1 MHISIKYTTF
11 AAVLVGTPYL
21 YSDFLERM
29 SKNLVIV
36 ESPAKAK
43 TIEKFLGTDYHVLSS
58 QGHVRDIEPIGKNS
72 MGIDFEHNYQ
82 PNYAIDPHKEQLI
95 DQLRREVKK
104 ADTVWLASDED
115 REGEAIAWHLKEVLD
130 LGNKDTKRIVFHEI
144 TKPAI
149 QEAILHP
156 RDIDYDLVN
165 AQQARRV
172 LDRIVGFELSP
183 ILWKKVATGLS
194 AGRVQS
200 VAVRLIVEKER
211 EIENFRA
218 SSSYRVFADFIG
230 VNPGD
235 ASVLKCELNH
245 RFSHKNDAIAFM
257 ESLTQPNALF
267 IVRDVQ
273 RKPVT
278 HMPAPPFTTS
288 TLQQEAARKLKFTV
302 SKTMRLAQ
310 SLYESGK
317 ITYMRTDS
325 VNLSTLAL
333 ATSKEVI
340 EQQYGKNYVHTRQ
353 YRTKS
358 KGAQEAH
365 EAIRPT
371 YMSELTAGATK
382 DEQRLYE
389 LIWKRTIAS
398 QMADAES
405 EKTTIEVSVHGS
417 KYSFM
422 ATGEVTTFD
431 GFTRVYVQS
440 SDEEDEERRILPA
453 MSKRE
458 RLRLQNAEAVQS
470 YAKPP
475 FRFNEA
481 TLVKRMEELGI
492 GRPSTYATIIET
504 IQHVKYVE
512 RGSVPGQKRDITT
525 LSLKNGQI
533 IEKKKTE
540 MYGADAQRLLPTDL
554 GRITNDFLV
563 EHFPSILSYD
573 FTAHEEEQF
582 DRIAVGRAD
591 WVRTVDNFYKTFQP
605 LLSSISSGKVSGR
618 LLGED
623 PATGQPVIAK
633 ISKIGPCV
641 QLGDS
646 ANEKPKFA
654 SLKKGQ
660 SIFTITLAEA
670 LELFK
675 TALPYS
681 LGEYEGNEV
690 IVGEGKY
697 GPYVQYNKTFI
708 SIPKGKDPLTL
719 TMDEAIQLIQ
729 EKQQTT
735 TPVQQWGDIQVL
747 NGRYG
752 AYIHT
757 PEGNYQLPK
766 TTSAEKITEEQVRE
780 IIAHNEPIKPGAK
793 RVFHRKKAKA

>member
-1 MHISIKYTTF
+1 
-11 AAVLVGTPYL
+11 
-21 YSDFLERM
+21 M

-43 TIEKFLGTDYHVLSS
+43 TIEKFLGSEYHVLSS
-58 QGHVRDIEPIGKNS
+58 QGHIRDIEPLGKNS
-72 MGIDFEHNYQ
+72 MGIDFEHGYA
-82 PNYAIDPHKEQLI
+82 PNYVIDEHKVHLVEQLE
-95 DQLRREVKK
+95 REVKK

-115 REGEAIAWHLKEVLD
+115 REGEAIAWHLKEVLNLD
-130 LGNKDTKRIVFHEI
+130 KKDTKRIVFHEI
-144 TKPAI
+144 TKTAI

-156 RDIDYDLVN
+156 RDIDYNLVN

-183 ILWKKVATGLS
+183 ILWKKVTTGLS

-211 EIENFRA
+211 EIESFRA
-218 SSSYRVFADFIG
+218 SSGYRIFADFIG
-230 VNPGD
+230 INPGD

-245 RFSHKNDAIAFM
+245 RFSHKKDAIEFM
-257 ESLTQPNALF
+257 QSLQTAMF

-278 HMPAPPFTTS
+278 HTPAPPFTTS
-288 TLQQEAARKLKFTV
+288 TLQQEAARKLKFSV

-310 SLYESGK
+310 SLYESGR

-340 EQQYGKNYVHTRQ
+340 TDQYGAKYVHTRQ
-353 YRTKS
+353 YHTKA

-371 YMSELTAGATK
+371 YMNTPVAGDNK

-389 LIWKRTIAS
+389 LIWKRTLAS

-405 EKTTIEVSVHGS
+405 ERTTIEVSVHGS
-417 KYSFM
+417 KYAFV
-422 ATGEVTTFD
+422 ATGEVITFD

-440 SDEEDEERRILPA
+440 TDEETDERRVLPA

-458 RLRLQNAEAVQS
+458 RLKIVGAEGVQT

-475 FRFNEA
+475 FRYNEA

-512 RGSVPGQKRDITT
+512 KGSVAGQKREATILTM
-525 LSLKNGQI
+525 KNG
-533 IEKKKTE
+533 EVVEHTKSE
-540 MYGADAQRLLPTDL
+540 MYGAETQRLLPTDL

-563 EHFPSILSYD
+563 ANFPSILSYD

-582 DRIAVGRAD
+582 DRIAIGKAD
-591 WVRTVDNFYKTFQP
+591 WVKTVDQFYQTFEP
-605 LLSSISSGKVSGR
+605 LVSSIPSGKVDGR
-618 LLGED
+618 LLGTD

-641 QLGDS
+641 QLGDT
-646 ANEKPKFA
+646 AGVKPQFA

-660 SIFTITLAEA
+660 SIFSITLNEA

-675 TALPYS
+675 TALPYT
-681 LGEYEGNEV
+681 LGEHEGKEV
-690 IVGEGKY
+690 VIGEGKY
-697 GPYVQYNKTFI
+697 GPYIRYDNLYI
-708 SIPKGKDPLTL
+708 SIPRTKNPLKL
-719 TMDEAIQLIQ
+719 TMAEAVELIE
-729 EKQQTT
+729 EKQQTSM
-735 TPVQQWGDIQVL
+735 PIHQWGDIQVMP
-747 NGRYG
+747 GRYG

-757 PEGNYQLPK
+757 PEGNYQIDKGTDIAAL
-766 TTSAEKITEEQVRE
+766 TEAGVRE
-780 IIAHNEPIKPGAK
+780 MIAKKTPIQPGKHSFKRKSAK
-793 RVFHRKKAKA
+793 

>member
-130 LGNKDTKRIVFHEI
+130 LQNKDTKRIVFHEI

-245 RFSHKNDAIAFM
+245 RFSHKNDAVAFM

-278 HMPAPPFTTS
+278 HIPAPPFTTS

-340 EQQYGKNYVHTRQ
+340 EQQYGKNYIHTRQ

-417 KYSFM
+417 KYAFL

-458 RLRLQNAEAVQS
+458 RLRLQTAEAVQS

-512 RGSVPGQKRDITT
+512 RGSVAGQKRDITT

-540 MYGADAQRLLPTDL
+540 MYGADTQRLLPTDL

-623 PATGQPVIAK
+623 PVTGQPVIAK

-681 LGEYEGNEV
+681 LGEYEGNEI

-719 TMDEAIQLIQ
+719 TIDEAIQLIQ

-766 TTSAEKITEEQVRE
+766 TTSAEKITEAQVRE

>member
-1 MHISIKYTTF
+1 MKSLLIIIT
-11 AAVLVGTPYL
+11 L
-21 YSDFLERM
+21 M

-43 TIEKFLGTDYHVLSS
+43 TIEKFLGSEYHVLSS

-72 MGIDFEHNYQ
+72 LGIDFEHGYE
-82 PNYAIDPHKEQLI
+82 PHYAIDASKEHLI
-95 DQLRREVKK
+95 DQLRKESKK

-130 LGNKDTKRIVFHEI
+130 LKDKDTKRIVFHEI

-156 RDIDYDLVN
+156 RDIDYNLVN

-183 ILWKKVATGLS
+183 VLWRKVTTGLS

-211 EIENFRA
+211 EIETFRA
-218 SSSYRVFADFIG
+218 SSAYRICADFIG

-245 RFSHKNDAIAFM
+245 RFSHKKDAIEFL
-257 ESLTQPNALF
+257 ESLNTAMF

-288 TLQQEAARKLKFTV
+288 TLQQEAARKLKFPV

-340 EQQYGKNYVHTRQ
+340 TDRYGKEYVHTRQ
-353 YRTKS
+353 YHTKS

-371 YMSELTAGATK
+371 YMSTLTAGATK

-398 QMADAES
+398 QMADAQS

-417 KYSFM
+417 KYAFV
-422 ATGEVTTFD
+422 ATGEIVTFD

-440 SDEEDEERRILPA
+440 NDEETEERRVLPA
-453 MSKRE
+453 MSQRE
-458 RLRLQNAEAVQS
+458 RLRLVSAEGVQT
-470 YAKPP
+470 YTKPP
-475 FRFNEA
+475 FRYNEA

-504 IQHVKYVE
+504 IQKVNYVE
-512 RGSVPGQKRDITT
+512 RGSVTGVKRESTV
-525 LSLKNGQI
+525 LSLKNGVVTERQ
-533 IEKKKTE
+533 KTE
-540 MYGADAQRLLPTDL
+540 MYGAESQRLLPTDL

-563 EHFPSILSYD
+563 ENFPSILSYD

-582 DRIAVGRAD
+582 DRIAMGRAD
-591 WVRTVDNFYKTFQP
+591 WRETVDRFYKTFEP
-605 LLSSISSGKVSGR
+605 LLSSIPSGHIAGR
-618 LLGED
+618 LVGTD
-623 PATGQPVIAK
+623 PATGQPVYAK

-641 QLGDS
+641 QMGDVKDG
-646 ANEKPKFA
+646 KPRFA

-660 SIFTITLAEA
+660 SVFSITLSEA

-675 TALPYS
+675 TSLPIT
-681 LGEYEGNEV
+681 LGEIDGKEV
-690 IVGEGKY
+690 VIGEGKY
-697 GPYVQYNKTFI
+697 GPYVRYDKTYI
-708 SIPKGKDPLTL
+708 SIPRGKDPFSVTL
-719 TMDEAIQLIQ
+719 DDAAALIRQKKEADIPIH
-729 EKQQTT
+729 
-735 TPVQQWGDIQVL
+735 QWGDIQVL

-757 PEGNYQLPK
+757 TEGNYQIAKSLKPE
-766 TTSAEKITEEQVRE
+766 ALTEEEVRE
-780 IIAHNEPIKPGAK
+780 IIAKNEPLTSGK
-793 RVFHRKKAKA
+793 RFFRRKR

>member
-1 MHISIKYTTF
+1 
-11 AAVLVGTPYL
+11 
-21 YSDFLERM
+21 M

-72 MGIDFEHNYQ
+72 MGIDFEHGYA
-82 PNYAIDPHKEQLI
+82 PNYEVDTHKAQLIEQL
-95 DQLRREVKK
+95 RKEAKK

-130 LGNKDTKRIVFHEI
+130 LKDKDTKRIVFHEI

-183 ILWKKVATGLS
+183 VLWKKVATGLS

-218 SSSYRVFADFIG
+218 SSSYRIFADFIG

-235 ASVLKCELNH
+235 ASVLRCELNH
-245 RFSHKNDAIAFM
+245 RFSHKNDAIDFL
-257 ESLTQPNALF
+257 ESLNTAMF

-278 HMPAPPFTTS
+278 HIPAPPFTTS
-288 TLQQEAARKLKFTV
+288 TLQQEAARKLKFAV

-340 EQQYGKNYVHTRQ
+340 EQQYGKQYIHTRQ

-371 YMSELTAGATK
+371 YMNVQSAGETK

-405 EKTTIEVSVHGS
+405 ERTTIEVSVHGS
-417 KYSFM
+417 KYAFL
-422 ATGEVTTFD
+422 ATGEVITFD

-440 SDEEDEERRILPA
+440 TDEEAEERRSLPA
-453 MSKRE
+453 MAKRE
-458 RLRLQNAEAVQS
+458 RLKLQGAEAVQT

-475 FRFNEA
+475 FRYNEA

-512 RGSVPGQKRDITT
+512 RGSVTGQKRDSAVLT
-525 LSLKNGQI
+525 LKNGQI
-533 IEKKKTE
+533 QERKKTE
-540 MYGADAQRLLPTDL
+540 MYGAETQRLLPTDL

-582 DRIAVGRAD
+582 DRIAVGKAD
-591 WVRTVDNFYKTFQP
+591 WIQTVDDFYKTFKP
-605 LLSSISSGKVSGR
+605 LLSSISSGKVPGR
-618 LLGED
+618 ELGVD

-641 QLGDS
+641 QLGD
-646 ANEKPKFA
+646 AATDKPKFA

-660 SIFTITLAEA
+660 SVFTITLAEA
-670 LELFK
+670 LDLFR
-675 TALPYS
+675 TALPIN
-681 LGEYEGNEV
+681 LGEFEGKDIV
-690 IVGEGKY
+690 VGEGKF
-697 GPYVQYNKTFI
+697 GPYVHYDKSFI
-708 SIPKGKDPLTL
+708 SIPRGKDPLSL
-719 TMDEAIQLIQ
+719 TKEEAVQLIL
-729 EKQQTT
+729 EKRESS
-735 TPVQQWGDIQVL
+735 TPLKQWGNIQVL
-747 NGRYG
+747 PGKYG
-752 AYIHT
+752 TYIHT

-766 TTSAEKITEEQVRE
+766 DLSPESLTEEKVRE
-780 IIAHNEPIKPGAK
+780 IIAKNEPIKPGKRTFKRKSAK
-793 RVFHRKKAKA
+793 

>member
-1 MHISIKYTTF
+1 M
-11 AAVLVGTPYL
+11 
-21 YSDFLERM
+21 
-29 SKNLVIV
+29 IV

-43 TIEKFLGTDYHVLSS
+43 TIEKFLGSEYHVLSS
-58 QGHVRDIEPIGKNS
+58 QGHIRDIEPLGKNS
-72 MGIDFEHNYQ
+72 MGIDFEHGYA
-82 PNYAIDPHKEQLI
+82 PNYVIDEHKVHLVEQLE
-95 DQLRREVKK
+95 REVKK

-115 REGEAIAWHLKEVLD
+115 REGEAIAWHLKEVLNLD
-130 LGNKDTKRIVFHEI
+130 KKDTKRIVFHEI
-144 TKPAI
+144 TKTAI

-156 RDIDYDLVN
+156 RDIDYNLVN

-183 ILWKKVATGLS
+183 ILWKKVTTGLS

-211 EIENFRA
+211 EIESFRA
-218 SSSYRVFADFIG
+218 SSGYRIFADFIG
-230 VNPGD
+230 INPGD

-245 RFSHKNDAIAFM
+245 RFSHKKDAIEFM
-257 ESLTQPNALF
+257 QSLQTAMF

-278 HMPAPPFTTS
+278 HTPAPPFTTS
-288 TLQQEAARKLKFTV
+288 TLQQEAARKLKFSV

-310 SLYESGK
+310 SLYESGR

-340 EQQYGKNYVHTRQ
+340 TDQYGAKYVHTRQ
-353 YRTKS
+353 YHTKA

-371 YMSELTAGATK
+371 YMNTPVAGDNK

-389 LIWKRTIAS
+389 LIWKRTLAS

-405 EKTTIEVSVHGS
+405 ERTTIEVSVHGS
-417 KYSFM
+417 KYAFV
-422 ATGEVTTFD
+422 ATGEVITFD

-440 SDEEDEERRILPA
+440 TDEETDERRVLPA

-458 RLRLQNAEAVQS
+458 RLKIVGAEGVQT

-475 FRFNEA
+475 FRYNEA

-512 RGSVPGQKRDITT
+512 KGSVAGQKREATILTM
-525 LSLKNGQI
+525 KNG
-533 IEKKKTE
+533 EVVEHTKSE
-540 MYGADAQRLLPTDL
+540 MYGAETQRLLPTDL

-563 EHFPSILSYD
+563 ANFPSILSYD

-582 DRIAVGRAD
+582 DRIAVGKAD
-591 WVRTVDNFYKTFQP
+591 WVKTVDQFYQTFEP
-605 LLSSISSGKVSGR
+605 LVSSIPSGKVDGR
-618 LLGED
+618 LLGTD
-623 PATGQPVIAK
+623 PVTGQPVIAK

-641 QLGDS
+641 QLGDT
-646 ANEKPKFA
+646 AGVKPQFA

-660 SIFTITLAEA
+660 SIFSITLNEA

-675 TALPYS
+675 TALPYT
-681 LGEYEGNEV
+681 LGEHEGKEV
-690 IVGEGKY
+690 IIGEGKY
-697 GPYVQYNKTFI
+697 GPYIRYDKLYI
-708 SIPKGKDPLTL
+708 SIPRTKNPLKL
-719 TMDEAIQLIQ
+719 TMAEAVELIE
-729 EKQQTT
+729 EKQQTSM
-735 TPVQQWGDIQVL
+735 PIHQWGDIQVMP
-747 NGRYG
+747 GRYG

-757 PEGNYQLPK
+757 PEGNYQIDKGTDIAAL
-766 TTSAEKITEEQVRE
+766 TEAGVRE
-780 IIAHNEPIKPGAK
+780 MIAKKTPIQPGKHSFKRKSAK
-793 RVFHRKKAKA
+793 

>member
-1 MHISIKYTTF
+1 MY
-11 AAVLVGTPYL
+11 
-21 YSDFLERM
+21 M

-43 TIEKFLGTDYHVLSS
+43 TIEKFLGQEYHVLSS
-58 QGHVRDIEPIGKNS
+58 QGHIRDIEPLGKNS
-72 MGIDFEHNYQ
+72 MGIDFENGYR
-82 PNYAIDPHKEQLI
+82 PNYVIDTHKVHLI
-95 DQLRREVKK
+95 DQLSREVKK

-130 LGNKDTKRIVFHEI
+130 LDKKDTKRIVFHEI
-144 TKPAI
+144 TQHAI
-149 QEAILHP
+149 QEAIQHP
-156 RDIDYDLVN
+156 RDIDYNLVN

-183 ILWKKVATGLS
+183 ILWKKVTTGLS

-211 EIENFRA
+211 EIESFRA
-218 SSSYRVFADFIG
+218 SSSYRISADFIG
-230 VNPGD
+230 SNPGD
-235 ASVLKCELNH
+235 ASILRCELNH
-245 RFSHKNDAIAFM
+245 RFSHKNDAQAFL
-257 ESLTQPNALF
+257 ESLPKAQF

-273 RKPVT
+273 RKPVS
-278 HMPAPPFTTS
+278 HVPAPPFTTS
-288 TLQQEAARKLKFTV
+288 SLQQEAARKLKFSV

-333 ATSKEVI
+333 AASKEVI
-340 EQQYGKNYVHTRQ
+340 TEQYGKEYVHTRQ
-353 YRTKS
+353 FHTKT

-371 YMSELTAGATK
+371 YMNVLNAGSTR

-405 EKTTIEVSVHGS
+405 EKTTIEVSVFGS
-417 KYSFM
+417 KYAFV
-422 ATGEVTTFD
+422 ATGEVITFD

-440 SDEEDEERRILPA
+440 TDEAEDERRILPV
-453 MSKRE
+453 MSARE
-458 RLRLQNAEAVQS
+458 RLRLQGAEAVQT

-512 RGSVPGQKRDITT
+512 RGSVSGQKRDCTILT
-525 LSLKNGQI
+525 LHNGEVSEHQ
-533 IEKKKTE
+533 KPE
-540 MYGADAQRLLPTDL
+540 MYGAETQRLLPTDL

-573 FTAHEEEQF
+573 FTANEEEEF
-582 DRIAVGRAD
+582 DRIAEGKAD
-591 WVRTVDNFYKTFQP
+591 WVQTVDTFYKTFKP

-618 LLGED
+618 VLGND

-641 QLGDS
+641 QLGDAS
-646 ANEKPKFA
+646 NDKPRFA

-660 SIFTITLAEA
+660 SVFSITLAEA
-670 LELFK
+670 LELFQSS
-675 TALPYS
+675 LPQT
-681 LGEYEGNEV
+681 LGQHNGMDV

-697 GPYVQYNKTFI
+697 GPYVHYNKLFI
-708 SIPKGKDPLTL
+708 SIPRGKDPLKL
-719 TMDEAIQLIQ
+719 TMSEAVELIEQ
-729 EKQQTT
+729 KQQADL
-735 TPVQQWGDIQVL
+735 PIHEWGEIKVL
-747 NGRYG
+747 HGRYG
-752 AYIHT
+752 DYIRT
-757 PEGNYQLPK
+757 PKGNYMIPK
-766 TTSAEKITEEQVRE
+766 GTSAESLTEEQVRDLM
-780 IIAHNEPIKPGAK
+780 AKTEPLKPSKRTFSKKSAK
-793 RVFHRKKAKA
+793 

>member
-1 MHISIKYTTF
+1 
-11 AAVLVGTPYL
+11 
-21 YSDFLERM
+21 M

-36 ESPAKAK
+36 ESPHKAD
-43 TIEKFLGTDYHVLSS
+43 TIGTFLGKEYRVLSS
-58 QGHVRDIEPIGKNS
+58 QGHIRDIEPVGKNS
-72 MGIDFEHNYQ
+72 MGIDFEHGYE
-82 PNYAIDPHKEQLI
+82 PHYAIDAHKEHLIEQLK
-95 DQLRREVKK
+95 REAQK

-115 REGEAIAWHLKEVLD
+115 REGEAIAWHLTQVLGLD
-130 LGNKDTKRIVFHEI
+130 KKDTKRIVFHEI
-144 TKPAI
+144 TKSAI
-149 QEAILHP
+149 LEAIEHP
-156 RDIDYDLVN
+156 RDIDYNLVN

-183 ILWKKVATGLS
+183 ILWKKVTTGLS

-211 EIENFRA
+211 EIEAFRA
-218 SSSYRVFADFIG
+218 SSSYRIFADFIG
-230 VNPGD
+230 INPGD

-245 RFSHKNDAIAFM
+245 RFSHKKDAIEFL
-257 ESLTQPNALF
+257 ESLNSSQF

-278 HMPAPPFTTS
+278 HIPAPPFTTS
-288 TLQQEAARKLKFTV
+288 SLQQEAARKLKFSV

-325 VNLSTLAL
+325 VNLSNLAL
-333 ATSKEVI
+333 ATSKDVI
-340 EQQYGKNYVHTRQ
+340 TEQFGKQYVHTRQ
-353 YRTKS
+353 YRTKT

-371 YMSELTAGATK
+371 YMSTLSAGATK

-405 EKTTIEVSVHGS
+405 EKTTIEVSVFGS
-417 KYSFM
+417 KYAFV
-422 ATGEVTTFD
+422 ATGEVITFD

-440 SDEEDEERRILPA
+440 TDEAEEERRILPA
-453 MSKRE
+453 MSPRE
-458 RLRLQNAEAVQS
+458 RLRLQDAEAIQT

-475 FRFNEA
+475 VRFNDA

-512 RGSVPGQKRDITT
+512 KGSIAGQKRDIAILT
-525 LSLKNGQI
+525 LKNGMVTERQ
-533 IEKKKTE
+533 KTE
-540 MYGADAQRLLPTDL
+540 MYGADAQRFLPTDL

-563 EHFPSILSYD
+563 ANFPSILSYD

-582 DRIAVGRAD
+582 DRIAEGKAQ
-591 WVRTVDNFYKTFQP
+591 WSQIVDEFYKAFKP
-605 LLSSISSGKVSGR
+605 LLSSIPSGKVAGR
-618 LLGED
+618 ELGKD
-623 PATGQPVIAK
+623 PVTGLPVIAK

-646 ANEKPKFA
+646 AADKPRFA

-660 SIFTITLAEA
+660 SIFSITLNDA

-675 TALPYS
+675 TALPIS

-690 IVGEGKY
+690 VIGEGKY
-697 GPYVQYNKTFI
+697 GPYVHYGKSFI
-708 SIPKGKDPLTL
+708 SIPRTKDPLTL
-719 TMDEAIQLIQ
+719 TMEDAIQLIE
-729 EKQQTT
+729 EKQQADQ
-735 TPVQQWGDIQVL
+735 PIHQWGSIKVMH
-747 NGRYG
+747 GRYG
-752 AYIHT
+752 DYIHT
-757 PEGNYQLPK
+757 PEGNYQIAKGTDVNAL
-766 TTSAEKITEEQVRE
+766 TEANVRE
-780 IIAHNEPIKPGAK
+780 IIAKTEPIKPGK
-793 RVFHRKKAKA
+793 RFFRKKSSK

>member
-1 MHISIKYTTF
+1 
-11 AAVLVGTPYL
+11 
-21 YSDFLERM
+21 M

-36 ESPAKAK
+36 ESPHKAD
-43 TIEKFLGTDYHVLSS
+43 TIGKFLGKDYHVLSS
-58 QGHVRDIEPIGKNS
+58 QGHVRDIEAIGKNS
-72 MGIDFEHNYQ
+72 LGIDFEHGYA
-82 PNYAIDPHKEQLI
+82 PHYAIDPHKERLI
-95 DQLRREVKK
+95 EELQREAKK

-115 REGEAIAWHLKEVLD
+115 REGEAIAWHLKEVLG
-130 LGNKDTKRIVFHEI
+130 LENKDTKRIVFHEI

-149 QEAILHP
+149 LEAIEHP
-156 RDIDYDLVN
+156 RDIDYNLVN

-183 ILWKKVATGLS
+183 ILWKKVTTGLS

-211 EIENFRA
+211 EIESFRA
-218 SSSYRVFADFIG
+218 SSAYRISADFIG

-235 ASVLKCELNH
+235 ASVLRCELNH
-245 RFSHKNDAIAFM
+245 RFSHKKDAIEFL
-257 ESLTQPNALF
+257 ESLSSAQF

-273 RKPVT
+273 RKPIT

-288 TLQQEAARKLKFTV
+288 SLQQEAARKLKYTV

-340 EQQYGKNYVHTRQ
+340 TEQYGKEYVHTRQ
-353 YRTKS
+353 FRTKS

-371 YMSELTAGATK
+371 YMNTLTAGATR

-398 QMADAES
+398 QMAEAES
-405 EKTTIEVSVHGS
+405 EKTTIEVSIHGS
-417 KYSFM
+417 KYAFV
-422 ATGEVTTFD
+422 ATGEVVTFD

-440 SDEEDEERRILPA
+440 TDEEAEERRTLPA
-453 MSKRE
+453 MSQRE
-458 RLRLQNAEAVQS
+458 RLKLISAEAVQT

-475 FRFNEA
+475 FRYNDA

-504 IQHVKYVE
+504 IQKVKYVE
-512 RGSVPGQKRDITT
+512 KGSVAGQKRDTAVLT
-525 LSLKNGQI
+525 LKNGMVTERQ
-533 IEKKKTE
+533 KSE
-540 MYGADAQRLLPTDL
+540 MYGAETQRFLPTDL
-554 GRITNDFLV
+554 GYITNDFLV
-563 EHFPSILSYD
+563 AHFPSILSYD

-582 DRIAVGRAD
+582 DKIAVGRAD
-591 WVRTVDNFYKTFQP
+591 WSETVDHFYKTLKP
-605 LLSSISSGKVSGR
+605 LLSSIPSGKLEGR
-618 LLGED
+618 VLGKD
-623 PATGQPVIAK
+623 PSTGEPVIAK
-633 ISKIGPCV
+633 ISKIGPCI
-641 QLGDS
+641 QIGD
-646 ANEKPKFA
+646 ATADKPRFA

-660 SIFTITLAEA
+660 SIYSITLAEA

-675 TALPYS
+675 NALPLS
-681 LGEYEGNEV
+681 LGEYEGKEV

-697 GPYVQYNKTFI
+697 GPYVHYDKLFI
-708 SIPKGKDPLTL
+708 SIPRGKDPMSVKL
-719 TMDEAIQLIQ
+719 DEAIAMIR
-729 EKQQTT
+729 EKQESTQ
-735 TPVQQWGDIQVL
+735 PIHQWGEVQVL
-747 NGRYG
+747 RSKYG

-757 PEGNYQLPK
+757 AEGNYRLPK
-766 TTSAEKITEEQVRE
+766 NTDAEKLTEAEVRQ
-780 IIAHNEPIKPGAK
+780 IMAQSEPLKPGKRTFKRKSAK
-793 RVFHRKKAKA
+793 

>member
-1 MHISIKYTTF
+1 
-11 AAVLVGTPYL
+11 
-21 YSDFLERM
+21 M

-36 ESPAKAK
+36 ESPHKAD
-43 TIEKFLGTDYHVLSS
+43 TIGKFLGKDYHVLSS
-58 QGHVRDIEPIGKNS
+58 QGHVRDIEAIGKNS
-72 MGIDFEHNYQ
+72 LGIDFEHGYA
-82 PNYAIDPHKEQLI
+82 PHYAIDPHKERLI
-95 DQLRREVKK
+95 EELQREAKK

-115 REGEAIAWHLKEVLD
+115 REGEAIAWHLKEVLG
-130 LGNKDTKRIVFHEI
+130 LENKDTKRIVFHEI

-149 QEAILHP
+149 LEAIEHP
-156 RDIDYDLVN
+156 RDIDYNLVN

-183 ILWKKVATGLS
+183 ILWKKVTTGLS

-211 EIENFRA
+211 EIESFRA
-218 SSSYRVFADFIG
+218 SSAYRISADFIG

-235 ASVLKCELNH
+235 ASVLRCELNH
-245 RFSHKNDAIAFM
+245 RFSHKKDAIEFL
-257 ESLTQPNALF
+257 ESLSSAQF

-273 RKPVT
+273 RKPIT

-288 TLQQEAARKLKFTV
+288 SLQQEAARKLKYTV

-340 EQQYGKNYVHTRQ
+340 TEQYGKEYVHTRQ
-353 YRTKS
+353 FRTKS

-371 YMSELTAGATK
+371 YMNTLTAGATR

-398 QMADAES
+398 QMAEAES
-405 EKTTIEVSVHGS
+405 EKTTIEVSIHGS
-417 KYSFM
+417 KYAFV
-422 ATGEVTTFD
+422 ATGEVVTFD

-440 SDEEDEERRILPA
+440 TDEEAEERRILPA
-453 MSKRE
+453 MSQRE
-458 RLRLQNAEAVQS
+458 RLKLISAEAVQT

-475 FRFNEA
+475 FRYNDA

-504 IQHVKYVE
+504 IQKVKYVE
-512 RGSVPGQKRDITT
+512 KGSVAGQKRDTAVLT
-525 LSLKNGQI
+525 LKNGMVTERQ
-533 IEKKKTE
+533 KSE
-540 MYGADAQRLLPTDL
+540 MYGAETQRFLPTDL
-554 GRITNDFLV
+554 GYITNDFLV
-563 EHFPSILSYD
+563 AHFPSILSYD

-582 DRIAVGRAD
+582 DKIAVGRAD
-591 WVRTVDNFYKTFQP
+591 WSETVDHFYKTLKP
-605 LLSSISSGKVSGR
+605 LLSSIPSGKVEGR
-618 LLGED
+618 VLGTD
-623 PATGQPVIAK
+623 PATGEPVIAK
-633 ISKIGPCV
+633 ISKIGPCI
-641 QLGDS
+641 QIGD
-646 ANEKPKFA
+646 ATADKPRFA

-660 SIFTITLAEA
+660 SIYSITLAEA

-675 TALPYS
+675 NALPLS
-681 LGEYEGNEV
+681 LGEYEGKEV

-697 GPYVQYNKTFI
+697 GPYVHYDKLFI
-708 SIPKGKDPLTL
+708 SIPRGKDPMSVKL
-719 TMDEAIQLIQ
+719 DEAIAMIR
-729 EKQQTT
+729 EKQESTQ
-735 TPVQQWGDIQVL
+735 PIHQWGGVQVL
-747 NGRYG
+747 RSKYG

-757 PEGNYQLPK
+757 AEGNYRLPK
-766 TTSAEKITEEQVRE
+766 NTDAEKLTEADVRQ
-780 IIAHNEPIKPGAK
+780 IMAQSEPLKPGKRTFKRKSAK
-793 RVFHRKKAKA
+793 